1 MELNDYPHFFFTE
14 YERLCST
21 SQNRSGFPRVLY
33 NALLRPG
40 YDGDTPIY
48 QCQLSWSG
56 FVIGSKPNTGV
67 EVMAHIAL
75 TSLCEDR
82 LAATAALHISL
93 LSIQNQENP
102 VWQQRLE
109 AMSNLKGP
117 HFHVG
122 MTSLARY
129 VQYLFN
135 LQHNIAWTG
144 MQQRMR
150 LTAYKKS
157 AIATSHELEKLRHE
171 NAILH
176 SGARPPSK

>member
-1 MELNDYPHFFFTE
+1 MFTFIHISVFSFLSCCYGVNDVLMSVFQMELNDYPHFFFTE

-33 NALLRPG
+33 NALLRLG

-82 LAATAALHISL
+82 LTATAALHIAL

-102 VWQQRLE
+102 VW
-109 AMSNLKGP
+109 
-117 HFHVG
+117 
-122 MTSLARY
+122 
-129 VQYLFN
+129 
-135 LQHNIAWTG
+135 
-144 MQQRMR
+144 
-150 LTAYKKS
+150 
-157 AIATSHELEKLRHE
+157 
-171 NAILH
+171 
-176 SGARPPSK
+176 

>member
-33 NALLRPG
+33 NALLRLG

-82 LAATAALHISL
+82 LTATAALHIAL

-102 VWQQRLE
+102 VW
-109 AMSNLKGP
+109 
-117 HFHVG
+117 
-122 MTSLARY
+122 
-129 VQYLFN
+129 
-135 LQHNIAWTG
+135 
-144 MQQRMR
+144 
-150 LTAYKKS
+150 
-157 AIATSHELEKLRHE
+157 
-171 NAILH
+171 
-176 SGARPPSK
+176 